1 MGSFICDCPKGYEGD
16 GMTNGTGC
24 RPIATHYRSIA
35 IELGKYL
42 RIEFETFRSVIM
54 IMIIIIF
61 FWVFVFVFI
70 FVFVFL
76 LDNKNVPKRK

>member
-1 MGSFICDCPKGYEGD
+1 MGSFICDCRKGYEGD

-24 RPIATHYRSIA
+24 RPIATQYRRMPRIA

-54 IMIIIIF
+54 IMIMVF
-61 FWVFVFVFI
+61 FFFF
-70 FVFVFL
+70 FL
-76 LDNKNVPKRK
+76 RGLCLCLFA